1 MRQDETKGQPYVSFR
16 SLEIAQIMPVT
27 LRDLARHLNLS
38 HATVSFVLND
48 RRDVSIPQVTRDRV
62 LVAAKELGYQPNRAA
77 KALASG
83 RTQMIALWTPT
94 SFNSYYAS
102 ILYHLQHLSRDA
114 GYDIIYRQV
123 VFDPERSDSNMRS
136 LAWPVDAVL
145 AVDAKYVLENV
156 SAFTTL
162 PHPPIVSIG
171 AYTTPGFDS
180 VTVDLY
186 QGTMDALE
194 HLASIGRKNIG
205 FVRFVNPV
213 DQDDPRANA
222 YRDYCRSAGI
232 EPNILEMP
240 SAVRSVVR
248 NEIRELGLA
257 GKIPE
262 ALFCY
267 NDHIAIST
275 IRGLKEAGLQVPRD
289 CAVVGCDGIDEADLI
304 DPSLTTVSQPIKAM
318 CGKGWEMMIDR
329 IHQPEQSP
337 RYENLR
343 PELIIRESTSLG

>member
-1 MRQDETKGQPYVSFR
+1 
-16 SLEIAQIMPVT
+16 MPVT
-27 LRDLARHLNLS
+27 LRDVARHLKLS

-48 RRDVSIPQVTRDRV
+48 RRDISIPQATRDRV
-62 LVAAKELGYQPNRAA
+62 FQAAKELGYQPNRAA

-123 VFDPERSDSNMRS
+123 VFEEEGNESNLRS

-145 AVDAKYVLENV
+145 AVDAKYILENIATFM
-156 SAFTTL
+156 SL

-171 AYTTPGFDS
+171 AYTAPEFDA

-186 QGTMDALE
+186 SGTQMALN
-194 HLASIGRKNIG
+194 HLAEIGRPNVG
-205 FVRFVNPV
+205 FVRFLNPI
-213 DQDDPRANA
+213 DQHDPRVAA
-222 YRDYCRSAGI
+222 YNDYCASNGI
-232 EPNILEMP
+232 EPKILEM
-240 SAVRSVVR
+240 SSFNRSVVR
-248 NEIRELGLA
+248 NEIRELA
-257 GKIPE
+257 KSGKIPE

-275 IRGLKEAGLQVPRD
+275 IRGLKEAGLRVPED
-289 CAVVGCDGIDEADLI
+289 CAVIGCDGIDEADLI
-304 DPSLTTVSQPIKAM
+304 DPSLTTIAQPIKQM
-318 CGKGWEMMIDR
+318 CAKGWEFMIER
-329 IHQPEQSP
+329 IHDSSLATRKVE
-337 RYENLR
+337 LL
-343 PELIIRESTSLG
+343 PELVIRESTSPAQ

>member
-1 MRQDETKGQPYVSFR
+1 
-16 SLEIAQIMPVT
+16 MPVT

-38 HATVSFVLND
+38 HATVSFVLNE
-48 RRDVSIPQVTRDRV
+48 RRDISIPQTTRDRV
-62 LVAAKELGYQPNRAA
+62 FQAAKELGYQPNRAA

-123 VFDPERSDSNMRS
+123 VFEEEGSESNMRS

-145 AVDAKYVLENV
+145 AVDAKYVLENI
-156 SAFTTL
+156 STFMSL
-162 PHPPIVSIG
+162 PHPPIVCIG
-171 AYTTPGFDS
+171 AYTVPDFDA

-186 QGTMDALE
+186 QGTMDALN

-213 DQDDPRANA
+213 DQHDPRVTAYNDFCNANGIQQEIFEMS
-222 YRDYCRSAGI
+222 SAI
-232 EPNILEMP
+232 
-240 SAVRSVVR
+240 RSVVR
-248 NEIRELGLA
+248 NEIRELGIA

-275 IRGLKEAGLQVPRD
+275 IRGLKEAGFQLPND
-289 CAVVGCDGIDEADLI
+289 CAVIGCDGIDEADLI
-304 DPSLTTVSQPIKAM
+304 DPSLTTVAQPIKAM
-318 CGKGWEMMIDR
+318 CVKGWEFMIER
-329 IHQPEQSP
+329 ISQPHLKTRTEM
-337 RYENLR
+337 LV
-343 PELIIRESTSLG
+343 PELILRESTSVGQ